1 MPDYIDRLKMP
12 QSAVDALVK
21 AVGDDLVR
29 SIVADHY
36 KGVVPAPSQVDR
48 LVARFGPRDETR

>member
-1 MPDYIDRLKMP
+1 MPDYTDRLKMP

-36 KGVVPAPSQVDR
+36 KGGRVRVVSGGPLGPALRP
-48 LVARFGPRDETR
+48 AR